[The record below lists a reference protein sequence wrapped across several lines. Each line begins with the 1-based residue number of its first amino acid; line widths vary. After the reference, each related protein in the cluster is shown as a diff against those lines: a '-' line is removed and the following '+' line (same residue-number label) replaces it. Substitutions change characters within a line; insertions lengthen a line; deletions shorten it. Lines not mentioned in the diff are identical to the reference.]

1 MKYYFEGID
10 FPRSGRR
17 CRNAKYDYI
26 ESLIKWAGFY
36 NNPLPSSPG
45 NIIQKLISK
54 NQITFSHDSL

>member
-1 MKYYFEGID
+1 MKYYFQDID
-10 FPRSGRR
+10 FPLSGRR

-26 ESLIKWAGFY
+26 ESLTKWAGFY

-54 NQITFSHDSL
+54 N